1 MERVGIMP
9 INKDSKSS
17 IFFKTVLFTA
27 FFIWMVYLGEDGKV
41 DWGFLLPFSFVVGA
55 IGGIATYV
63 QKKHDSPIDNKYTPI
78 RTQNKSQNMICPYC
92 QNKGT
97 VSVYRDKVKN
107 GISGGKL
114 TGAILT
120 GGLSLLA
127 TGLSRKTEVSK
138 AQCSKC
144 GAEWTF

>member
-1 MERVGIMP
+1 MP
-9 INKDSKSS
+9 VNKDNKWFVFNTFSLNVGLIYITYHFWQERGEVYWDIIIPAFCFSLA
-17 IFFKTVLFTA
+17 LFGGA
-27 FFIWMVYLGEDGKV
+27 VYEL
-41 DWGFLLPFSFVVGA
+41 
-55 IGGIATYV
+55 
-63 QKKHDSPIDNKYTPI
+63 KKPAPPIDNKYTPI

-97 VSVYRDKVKN
+97 VSIYRDKVKN